1 MNIKIL
7 LADDHRIVR
16 DGIQALLS
24 DENWVEVIGNASNGV
39 EAVQLS
45 KQTKPDVI
53 IMDIAMPEL
62 NGIEACQQI
71 VEGQEDTKVIML
83 SMHSSSEHIYRAF
96 QAGAKGYLLKDS
108 AGDELLDAIRAVQTG
123 ERYITQRIANTILDS
138 YMFQKATT
146 SERTPLNLLSQR
158 EREVLQLVAE
168 GHSSKDIA
176 DKLSLSARTVE
187 TYRSRIMKKLELHDL
202 PSLIR
207 FCIENGITPQ
217 K

>member
-24 DENWVEVIGNASNGV
+24 NENWVEVIGNASNGV